1 MADVLAERRKDRDR
15 MRSLAAEYV
24 ERLARRRPIRAAAL
38 VGSVAR
44 GDFNLWSDID
54 VVVIAEALPER
65 LPDRALALVMDA
77 PAGVQPIGFTPTEFE
92 RAYRRRD
99 PLAREAVELGQ
110 TLRGEPFFSR
120 FRVGSAAPTSPARR

>member
-1 MADVLAERRKDRDR
+1 

-77 PAGVQPIGFTPTEFE
+77 PAGVQPIGFTPNEFE
-92 RAYRRRD
+92 RAYRKGD
-99 PLAREAVELGQ
+99 PLAREAVELRQ
-110 TLRGEPFFSR
+110 TLHGEAFFSR
-120 FRVGSAAPTSPARR
+120 FREERAAPTPPPPR